1 MGWPGHLGRP
11 IPLSPMLD
19 IYTPTSE
26 KLLGHFA
33 CQQWPELARQ
43 LEQAVRRQPG
53 DWRLPIL
60 ACQAVG
66 GEPNQALPAVMAIA
80 CLQVS
85 IILVDDM
92 LDDDPRGEYRFVGT
106 GPAANQGLA
115 LQALA
120 LDVMA
125 ATGLPD
131 SIRVQVIESLNR
143 MALLTACGQYRDA
156 LAVIKDEEDYWTLIR
171 AKSSPFFGT
180 AMVVGALLGGASPAV
195 VEGMQQIGCLHGE
208 MVQIYDDLK
217 DVLAVPASPDW
228 FHGCKSL
235 PVLYAQTVPH
245 PDRATF
251 LELRQSVTDPTALI
265 EAQKILVRS
274 GAVSYCIAALT
285 DRHHQLSQLIQSIPL
300 SDREVLTAWLNLQL
314 DPIRELF
321 QSVGLVYPETT

>member
-1 MGWPGHLGRP
+1 
-11 IPLSPMLD
+11 MLD

-43 LEQAVRRQPG
+43 LQQAARRQPS

-66 GEPNQALPAVMAIA
+66 GEPTQALPAVMAIA
-80 CLQVS
+80 CLQTS

-92 LDDDPRGEYRFVGT
+92 LDDDPRGEYRFVGA
-106 GPAANQGLA
+106 GPAANQGVA

-120 LDVMA
+120 LDLVA
-125 ATGLPD
+125 AADLPD
-131 SIRVQVIESLNR
+131 SIRAQVMESLNR

-156 LAVIKDEEDYWTLIR
+156 LEVIKDEEDYWTLIR

-180 AMVVGALLGGASPAV
+180 AMWVGALLGGASPAV
-195 VEGMQQIGCLHGE
+195 AEGMQQIGCLHGE

-235 PVLYAQTVPH
+235 PLLYAESVPH

-251 LELRQSVTDPTALI
+251 LELRSAVSDPDALT

-274 GAVSYCIAALT
+274 GAASYCIAALT
-285 DRHHQLSQLIQSIPL
+285 DRHQQLSRLVQSIPL
-300 SDREVLTAWLNLQL
+300 SDREELTAWLKSQL

-321 QSVGLVYPETT
+321 QSVGQAYPETA